1 MVQRRLDREVLRESS
16 RREVVVSSDE
26 DGRKKV
32 LGLEDLAHYESCG
45 QVDSITAIP
54 AEPPT
59 PVITVSD
66 VLAFRKHRCENT
78 P

>member
-1 MVQRRLDREVLRESS
+1 LEPKTPESNK
-16 RREVVVSSDE
+16 SDE
-26 DGRKKV
+26 DNALFPNQFVNAR
-32 LGLEDLAHYESCG
+32 LL
-45 QVDSITAIP
+45 VDTNKETSIVPAAAVQRSPQAAIP